1 MSNLHPKLQETLDWI
16 NEECSFEESPFSV
29 WARAGAVPSEWCT
42 VFDMR
47 YRITI
52 ELQLK
57 EEKVYAKAS
66 LATAGFSG
74 SVEAMQLCMPN
85 THLRVQIEQLA
96 TIRLMLPEDN
106 INDHF
111 HKVIENEYK
120 LRRQRRR
127 ARREVEKTRMMCN
140 MNPYV

>member
-16 NEECSFEESPFSV
+16 NEECAFEEAPYSV

-42 VFDMR
+42 VFDSR
-47 YRITI
+47 YRITV
-52 ELQLK
+52 ELSLK
-57 EEKVYAKAS
+57 EDKVYAKAS
-66 LATAGFSG
+66 MTALGLSGF
-74 SVEAMQLCMPN
+74 VEMQELCMPN
-85 THLRVQIEQLA
+85 SHLQVQIEQLA

-120 LRRQRRR
+120 LRRQRRK

-140 MNPYV
+140 MNPHV